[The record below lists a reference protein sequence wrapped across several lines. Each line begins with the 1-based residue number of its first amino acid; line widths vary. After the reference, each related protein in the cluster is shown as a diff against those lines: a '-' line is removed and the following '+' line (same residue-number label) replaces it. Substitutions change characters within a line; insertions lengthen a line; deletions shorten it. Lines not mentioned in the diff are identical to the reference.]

1 MYKKYNS
8 EKYINKEEKMKKTH
22 RIIVLVAI
30 LFLIVGCSGMMN
42 TPTKKVEDFLS
53 KYQTMDKAVL
63 TQLDDIIEDAGNL
76 VDDQKETYRDLMK
89 KQYQNLSYK
98 IKDETEDGDN
108 ATIEVEIEVY
118 DYGKAI
124 QESESYLTTNREE
137 FLDNDTNEVDTEKFL
152 DYKIKK
158 MKDTKDKVTYT
169 INFTLTKVE
178 DEWKLDDI
186 SDIDR
191 QKLHGLYY

>member
-1 MYKKYNS
+1 MKRLKKLF
-8 EKYINKEEKMKKTH
+8 
-22 RIIVLVAI
+22 VLVMV
-30 LFLIVGCSGMMN
+30 LFLAVGCGNMMN
-42 TPTKKVEDFLS
+42 TPTKKVEEFLS

-63 TQLDDIIEDAGNL
+63 TQLDDVIEDAGNL
-76 VDDQKETYRDLMK
+76 IDDQKETYRDLMK

-124 QESESYLTTNREE
+124 REAESYLNTNKEE
-137 FLDNDTNEVDTEKFL
+137 FLNNETNEVDTKKFL

-158 MKDTKDKVTYT
+158 IKDTKDKVTYT
-169 INFTLTKVE
+169 INFTLTKID

-186 SDIDR
+186 SDVDR

>member
-1 MYKKYNS
+1 
-8 EKYINKEEKMKKTH
+8 MKRIH
-22 RIIVLVAI
+22 RIIFLVAI
-30 LFLIVGCSGMMN
+30 IFLVVGCGNMMN
-42 TPTKKVEDFLS
+42 TPTKKVETFLS
-53 KYQTMDKAVL
+53 KYQTMDKAVI
-63 TQLDDIIEDAGNL
+63 TQLDDVVDDAGTMNE
-76 VDDQKETYRDLMK
+76 DQKEKYRELMK

-124 QESESYLTTNREE
+124 REAESYLVTNNNE
-137 FLDNDTNEVDTEKFL
+137 FLDINTNQVDTVKFL
-152 DYKIKK
+152 DYKIDQ
-158 MKDTKDKVTYT
+158 MKNTKDKVTYT
-169 INFTLTKVE
+169 INFTLTKIE

-186 SDIDR
+186 SDVDR

>member
-1 MYKKYNS
+1 MKQIKKAL
-8 EKYINKEEKMKKTH
+8 
-22 RIIVLVAI
+22 LVVVV
-30 LFLIVGCSGMMN
+30 LFLVVGCGNMMN

-53 KYQTMDKAVL
+53 KYQTQDKDVL
-63 TQLDDIIEDAGNL
+63 DQLDDVIKEAGTMN
-76 VDDQKETYRDLMK
+76 DDQKEEYRDLMK

-98 IKDETEDGDN
+98 IKDETEDGDS
-108 ATIEVEIEVY
+108 ATVQVEIEVY

-124 QESESYLTTNREE
+124 SEAETYLTTNRDE
-137 FLDNDTNEVDTEKFL
+137 FLDEDTQEIDSEKFL
-152 DYKIKK
+152 NYKISQ
-158 MKDTKDKVTYT
+158 MKDTKDKIKYT
-169 INFTLTKVE
+169 INFTLTKVD